1 MAVVIRFESDEEKGR
16 AIALILDRH
25 FVVNAGLL
33 ISDSDLEILKQGG
46 VKFEVEAGTMAA

>member
-1 MAVVIRFESDEEKGR
+1 MAVVVRFRSDEEKAR
-16 AIALILDRH
+16 AIELMLDRH

-46 VKFEVEAGTMAA
+46 VKFEVEPATMAA